1 MSELEIGLRVA
12 PPLVVIDLRGEMTTF
27 EQEPLMRTYQAA
39 LALGRKNVMLN
50 FREVG
55 YLNSA
60 GIAAVIGLIGE
71 ARKTNQRILLTG
83 LTPHYQVVFD
93 MMGLTAFAPFG
104 LSDNRSSFTG
114 WWFRGRGL
122 PR

>member
-1 MSELEIGLRVA
+1 M
-12 PPLVVIDLRGEMTTF
+12 DLRGEMTTF
-27 EQEPLMRTYQAA
+27 VQESLIRAYQQG
-39 LALGRKNVMLN
+39 LALGATHVLLN

-60 GIAAVIGLIGE
+60 GIAAIIGLISE

-93 MMGLTAFAPFG
+93 MMGLTAFAPLFE
-104 LSDNRSSFTG
+104 SEEAARSAIEAT
-114 WWFRGRGL
+114 
-122 PR
+122 

>member
-1 MSELEIGLRVA
+1 MSELEIGLRDA
-12 PPLVVIDLRGEMTTF
+12 PPLVIMDLRGEMTTF
-27 EQEPLMRTYQAA
+27 VQESLMRTYQQA
-39 LALGRKNVMLN
+39 LARGATKVLLN

-60 GIAAVIGLIGE
+60 GIAAIIGLIGE

-93 MMGLTAFAPFG
+93 MMGLTAFAPFFESEEAAG
-104 LSDNRSSFTG
+104 AAVESM
-114 WWFRGRGL
+114 
-122 PR
+122 